1 MAASKKGSPQEEPK
15 QDVLEEKLE
24 AIEKTVTQID
34 VIRKRQFLITLC
46 GILLILLVM
55 AAFVTS
61 LTDFA
66 RNYNATMLM
75 DELSN
80 NSSIITQSP
89 ELHQLGKDFQE
100 IFVPAYKNELIA
112 ALETE
117 MPKLRKEVFQ
127 SADELQ
133 NFLLNDIKNKLLE
146 HMTRALEKIEK
157 KIMEK
162 HANISPEMLEK
173 AFKEVNAHF
182 IEQITSIL
190 EKRLKVAK
198 EKLTLLDQS
207 FNDYK
212 NTPEYATVKNLPAG
226 EVENKLIETFLEL
239 WIYQLNPE
247 KGAVTMKG
255 GVK

>member
-1 MAASKKGSPQEEPK
+1 MAASKKGALHEEPK
-15 QDVLEEKLE
+15 QDVLEEKLG

-80 NSSIITQSP
+80 NSDIITKSP

-100 IFVPAYKNELIA
+100 IFVPAYKEELIA
-112 ALETE
+112 ALEAE
-117 MPKLRKEVFQ
+117 MPKLRKEVFK

-133 NFLLNDIKNKLLE
+133 NFLLNDIKSKLLE
-146 HMTRALEKIEK
+146 RMTKVLEKIEK
-157 KIMEK
+157 KIIEK
-162 HANISPEMLEK
+162 HADLSPEMLDK
-173 AFKEVNAHF
+173 AFQEVNAHF
-182 IEQITSIL
+182 IEQITDIL

-198 EKLTLLDQS
+198 EKLSLLDQS
-207 FNDYK
+207 FNKYK
-212 NTPEYATVKNLPAG
+212 DTPEYATVKTLPAG

-239 WIYQLNPE
+239 WIYHLNPA